1 VQSGVDSLVLSIIP
15 GDNGKPTTRLEKA
28 IVTDGICK
36 WENPVYENVKFVYD
50 TKNGKFTE
58 NIYYFVVSTV

>member
-1 VQSGVDSLVLSIIP
+1 VQSGVDSLVLSIIL

-36 WENPVYENVKFVYD
+36 WENPVYETVKFVYD

-58 NIYYFVVSTV
+58 KIYYFVVSTV